1 MKSRIQKWK
10 PKHKWLF
17 GVMLLGFIIISS
29 LIFVSPTYAWS
40 WKDLFDWGLDE
51 EETKQAMKFLNNDW
65 IVYSTVIGAI
75 WQSMVGAVIKGL
87 LVIVGMLE
95 GLIPKTFSLF
105 DVLNDVGLNQFT
117 QSMIKGLFVGIFT
130 LIITWLGIRTI
141 FMHKPP
147 KLKSVVLNVIMMI
160 VLVGGLNE
168 IMAQMQKLSVDF
180 YNAATEGQKYE
191 DGLAWKLVKDNTAD
205 IMYLSQNSF
214 DPIKSKDTLKTEK
227 NALTKEMFLNASLGD
242 LVTPEVVKK
251 IEEKIDGEG
260 GPGETKFLKYKLT
273 NDGKSETLEKIED
286 SSFDVFKKVT
296 DTGYKRYPMNS
307 FTIICA
313 LLSLGIAYAFTLFV
327 FVITIFELVMKK
339 VVAPL
344 VFITDIESGQ
354 KTKMVLEDIFKGF
367 LLIAFTGISMRI
379 YTILVTYVGNA
390 DLGMVLYI
398 ISMMALTVLLIKGSE
413 SILRYFGVDVGLK
426 DGKNHLLGAW
436 AAMKGAQGLG
446 KSAMNLGRNAK
457 EKLQGDQQSREET
470 PKRSEGDGT
479 ASGEAAATTPSRSG
493 IARRLGSATGY
504 AVNRGA
510 GGMMKDVGNAAM
522 GGANDLLESGKS
534 KVSEAAN
541 NVKDNVKGTV
551 SDFKEGQNQGRQTAQ
566 QNADRDTLNQ
576 IGKDVVQNANQGNDK
591 AANIQNANPHTNKI
605 GGTDANGSELK
616 GKAGTEQMQRDIAL
630 QEKVISTGS
639 TEAPGK
645 EMKPGT
651 EQMQRDIALQEKL
664 NNSGKADVPGTENRA
679 GTEQVQKDI
688 ALQEK
693 LNNSGKAD
701 VPGTENR
708 AGTEQ
713 VQKDIALQE
722 KLNNSGKANVPGT
735 ENRAGTEQVQKD
747 IALQEKINNGGKAN
761 IPGSEN
767 KGGTEQIQKD
777 ITLQEQLRSNGTA
790 NPSGSDVRVQ
800 SQDVQKEVNVRDHVK
815 NEGPAVSNGN
825 AANGT
830 SQTINRDVEVK
841 NNVKDG
847 GTVDSPI
854 RGTSQTVHR
863 DVEVKNNVKDG
874 ETVDSPVRG
883 TSQTIHRDV
892 EVKNNVREGGTID
905 SPIAGTS
912 QTVHRDVEVKNNV
925 KDGETVDS
933 PVRGTSQTV
942 HRDVEVKNNVNDGG
956 MIDSSIRGTSQT
968 VHRDIEVKD
977 NVKDNGASNRHG
989 VPTFKQRGTAKSRFD
1004 QLND

>member
-1 MKSRIQKWK
+1 MKSKIQKWNT
-10 PKHKWLF
+10 KHKWLF
-17 GVMLLGFIIISS
+17 GVMLVGFIFISF
-29 LIFVSPTYAWS
+29 FVIASPTYAWS

-51 EETKQAMKFLNNDW
+51 EETKRAMKFLNNDW
-65 IVYSTVIGAI
+65 IVYSTVLGAI
-75 WQSMVGAVIKGL
+75 WQSMVGAIIKGL

-130 LIITWLGIRTI
+130 LIVTWLGIRTI
-141 FMHKPP
+141 LMHKPP

-180 YNAATEGQKYE
+180 FNASTQGQKYE
-191 DGLAWKLVKDNTAD
+191 EGLAFKLVKDNTAD
-205 IMYLSQNSF
+205 IVYLSQNSF
-214 DPIKSKDTLKTEK
+214 DSIKAKDTLKTEK
-227 NALTKEMFLNASLGD
+227 NALTKEMFLKASLGD

-251 IEEKIDGEG
+251 IEDKIKKDG
-260 GPGETKFLKYKLT
+260 GPEETQFLKYKLT
-273 NDGKSETLEKIED
+273 NDGKTETLEEIEK
-286 SSFDVFKKVT
+286 SSFNIFKSVT

-344 VFITDIESGQ
+344 VFMTDIESGQ

-367 LLIAFTGISMRI
+367 LLIAFTGISMRVYI
-379 YTILVTYVGNA
+379 ILVTYVGNA

-457 EKLQGDQQSREET
+457 EKLKGGEQSREET

-479 ASGEAAATTPSRSG
+479 ASGEAAATTPNRSG
-493 IARRLGSATGY
+493 MARRLGTAAGY

-510 GGMMKDVGNAAM
+510 GGMMKDAGNKALSS
-522 GGANDLLESGKS
+522 ANEMLESGKS

-551 SDFKEGQNQGRQTAQ
+551 SDFKEGQNQGRETAQ
-566 QNADRDTLNQ
+566 QHADRDTLNQ
-576 IGKDVVQNANQGNDK
+576 IGKDVMQNANQGTDK
-591 AANIQNANPHTNKI
+591 AANIQNGNPHVSRM
-605 GGTDANGSELK
+605 GGTDASGSETP
-616 GKAGTEQMQRDIAL
+616 GKNSTEQVQKDIAL
-630 QEKVISTGS
+630 QE
-639 TEAPGK
+639 
-645 EMKPGT
+645 
-651 EQMQRDIALQEKL
+651 RL
-664 NNSGKADVPGTENRA
+664 NNNGTASMPGSENRS

-693 LNNSGKAD
+693 LNNNGTASM
-701 VPGTENR
+701 PGNENR
-708 AGTEQ
+708 SGTEQ
-713 VQKDIALQE
+713 IQKDIALQE
-722 KLNNSGKANVPGT
+722 KLNNNGTASMPGS
-735 ENRAGTEQVQKD
+735 ENRSGTEQIQKD
-747 IALQEKINNGGKAN
+747 IALQEKLNNNGTTS

-767 KGGTEQIQKD
+767 RGGTEQIQKEVAM
-777 ITLQEQLRSNGTA
+777 QEQLRSNGTV
-790 NPSGSDVRVQ
+790 NPSGTDMKVQ
-800 SQDVQKEVNVRDHVK
+800 SQEVQREVNVRDHVK
-815 NEGPAVSNGN
+815 NEGAAVSPGN
-825 AANGT
+825 DIKGT
-830 SQTINRDVEVK
+830 NQTINRDVEVK
-841 NNVKDG
+841 NNVK
-847 GTVDSPI
+847 
-854 RGTSQTVHR
+854 
-863 DVEVKNNVKDG
+863 
-874 ETVDSPVRG
+874 
-883 TSQTIHRDV
+883 
-892 EVKNNVREGGTID
+892 EGG
-905 SPIAGTS
+905 
-912 QTVHRDVEVKNNV
+912 
-925 KDGETVDS
+925 TVDS

-942 HRDVEVKNNVNDGG
+942 HRDVEVKNNVQENGTVDAPVRGTSQTIQRDVEVKNNVQENGAVDVPVRGASQAFNRNVEVKNNVQENG
-956 MIDSSIRGTSQT
+956 MVDAPVRGTSQT
-968 VHRDIEVKD
+968 VHRDIEVKNNVKD
-977 NVKDNGASNRHG
+977 TVKDNGAPNRHG

>member
-17 GVMLLGFIIISS
+17 GVMLLGFIFISS
-29 LIFVSPTYAWS
+29 FVIASPTYAWQ
-40 WKDLFDWGLDE
+40 WKDLFDWGLDD

-65 IVYSTVIGAI
+65 IVYSTVLGAI
-75 WQSMVGAVIKGL
+75 WQSMVGSFIKGL

-141 FMHKPP
+141 LMHKPP

-180 YNAATEGQKYE
+180 YNAATEGQKHE

-205 IMYLSQNSF
+205 IVYLSQNSF

-227 NALTKEMFLNASLGD
+227 NALTKDMFLKSSLGD

-251 IEEKIDGEG
+251 IDEKIKKDG
-260 GPGETKFLKYKLT
+260 GPEETKFLKYKLT
-273 NDGKSETLEKIED
+273 NDGKTETLEEIEK
-286 SSFDVFKKVT
+286 SSFNVFKSIT

-307 FTIICA
+307 LSIICA

-344 VFITDIESGQ
+344 VFMTDIESGQ

-367 LLIAFTGISMRI
+367 LLIAFTGISMRVYI
-379 YTILVTYVGNA
+379 ILVTYVGNA

-398 ISMMALTVLLIKGSE
+398 ISMIALTTLLIKGSE

-426 DGKNHLLGAW
+426 DGKNHMLGAW
-436 AAMKGAQGLG
+436 AAMKGAQALG
-446 KSAMNLGRNAK
+446 KGAMNLGRNAK
-457 EKLQGDQQSREET
+457 EKLQGDQQSGEET

-504 AVNRGA
+504 AKNRGA

-522 GGANDLLESGKS
+522 SGANDMLESGKS

-566 QNADRDTLNQ
+566 QHADRDTLNQ
-576 IGKDVVQNANQGNDK
+576 VGKDVMQNANQGNDK
-591 AANIQNANPHTNKI
+591 AANIQNANPNTSKM

-616 GKAGTEQMQRDIAL
+616 GKPGTEQMQRDIAL

-664 NNSGKADVPGTENRA
+664 NNSGQANVPGTENR
-679 GTEQVQKDI
+679 T
-688 ALQEK
+688 
-693 LNNSGKAD
+693 
-701 VPGTENR
+701 
-708 AGTEQ
+708 GTEQ

-735 ENRAGTEQVQKD
+735 ENRVGTEQVQKD
-747 IALQEKINNGGKAN
+747 IALQEKLNNSGKAN

-847 GTVDSPI
+847 GTVDSPV

-863 DVEVKNNVKDG
+863 DVEVKNNVK
-874 ETVDSPVRG
+874 
-883 TSQTIHRDV
+883 
-892 EVKNNVREGGTID
+892 N
-905 SPIAGTS
+905 
-912 QTVHRDVEVKNNV
+912 
-925 KDGETVDS
+925 GETVDS

-942 HRDVEVKNNVNDGG
+942 HRDVEVKNNVKNGETVDSPVRGASQTVHRDVEVKNNVNDGG
-956 MIDSSIRGTSQT
+956 MIDAPIRGTSQT
-968 VHRDIEVKD
+968 VHRDVEVKN
-977 NVKDNGASNRHG
+977 NVNDGGTIDAPIRGSSQTVHRDVQVKEQVHENTTSQRSG

>member
-1 MKSRIQKWK
+1 MKSKIQKWNT
-10 PKHKWLF
+10 KHKYLF
-17 GVMLLGFIIISS
+17 GIVMLTFVLVGSFFIA
-29 LIFVSPTYAWS
+29 SPTYAWT

-75 WQSMVGAVIKGL
+75 WQSMIGAFIKGL
-87 LVIVGMLE
+87 LIIVGMLE

-130 LIITWLGIRTI
+130 LIITWLGIRTMI
-141 FMHKPP
+141 MHKPP
-147 KLKSVVLNVIMMI
+147 KFKSVVINVIMMV

-180 YNAATEGQKYE
+180 YNASTEGQKYE

-286 SSFDVFKKVT
+286 SSFDIFKKVT

-398 ISMMALTVLLIKGSE
+398 ISMMALTTLLIKGSE

-446 KSAMNLGRNAK
+446 KGAMNLGRNAK
-457 EKLQGDQQSREET
+457 EKLQGNQQSREET

-493 IARRLGSATGY
+493 IARRIGTATGY
-504 AVNRGA
+504 AANRGA
-510 GGMMKDVGNAAM
+510 GGMMKDAGNKALSS
-522 GGANDLLESGKS
+522 ANEMFDSGKS
-534 KVSEAAN
+534 KVSDAAN

-566 QNADRDTLNQ
+566 QHADRDTLNQ
-576 IGKDVVQNANQGNDK
+576 IGKDVMQNANQGNDK
-591 AANIQNANPHTNKI
+591 AADIQNANPHTSKM
-605 GGTDANGSELK
+605 GGTDTNGSELK
-616 GKAGTEQMQRDIAL
+616 GTSEDVQKDINLQKQLRDNGLDMNQGSDTNGKPGTEQMQKDIAL
-630 QEKVISTGS
+630 QEKVNSTGS
-639 TEAPGK
+639 AEAPGK
-645 EMKPGT
+645 EMRPGT

-664 NNSGKADVPGTENRA
+664 NNSGNAN
-679 GTEQVQKDI
+679 
-688 ALQEK
+688 
-693 LNNSGKAD
+693 

-747 IALQEKINNGGKAN
+747 IALQEKLNNSGKAN
-761 IPGSEN
+761 VPGTES
-767 KGGTEQIQKD
+767 KGGTEQIQKEVAM
-777 ITLQEQLRSNGTA
+777 QEQLRSNGTV
-790 NPSGSDVRVQ
+790 NPPGTDMRVQ
-800 SQDVQKEVNVRDHVK
+800 SQEVQKEVNVRDHVK
-815 NEGPAVSNGN
+815 NEGAAVSPGN
-825 AANGT
+825 DMKGT
-830 SQTINRDVEVK
+830 NQTINRDVEVK

-854 RGTSQTVHR
+854 RGTSQTIHR
-863 DVEVKNNVKDG
+863 DVEMKNNVKDG
-874 ETVDSPVRG
+874 ETVDSPIRG
-883 TSQTIHRDV
+883 TSQTI
-892 EVKNNVREGGTID
+892 
-905 SPIAGTS
+905 
-912 QTVHRDVEVKNNV
+912 HRDVEVKNNV

-942 HRDVEVKNNVNDGG
+942 HRDVEVKNNINDGG
-956 MIDSSIRGTSQT
+956 TVDSPIRGTSQT
-968 VHRDIEVKD
+968 VHRDVEVKNNIND
-977 NVKDNGASNRHG
+977 GGTVDSPIRGTSQTVHRDVQVKEQVHENTASQRNG
-989 VPTFKQRGTAKSRFD
+989 VPTFKRRGTAKSRFD